1 MGKKD
6 GFVIDHIN
14 HNKFDNRKNNLRVCT
29 YSQNMQNRIPKNV
42 YGINGISYC
51 KSRKKY
57 EVNLTKNN
65 KTFHLGYYD
74 NLEDAIAARKEAE
87 EKYFGEYSYA
97 NSVNDSKEDEENK
110 L

>member
-1 MGKKD
+1 M
-6 GFVIDHIN
+6 
-14 HNKFDNRKNNLRVCT
+14 HNRT
-29 YSQNMQNRIPKNV
+29 PKNV

-57 EVNLTKNN
+57 EVNLTNNN
-65 KTFHLGYYD
+65 KKFHLGYYD

-97 NSVNDSKEDEENK
+97 NSVNDSKEEGTD
-110 L
+110 